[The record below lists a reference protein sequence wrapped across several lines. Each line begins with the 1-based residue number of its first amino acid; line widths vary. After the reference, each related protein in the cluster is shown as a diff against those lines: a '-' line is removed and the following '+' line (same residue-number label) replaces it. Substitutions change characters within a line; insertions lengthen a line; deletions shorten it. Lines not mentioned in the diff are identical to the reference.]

1 MCEPAT
7 IAMMALTAA
16 SAAATMMSQTAAADE
31 QTAANERQR
40 QANEKGRAFNIQQV
54 MNQETEDYDAAL
66 VAKEDASIEAA
77 KAKAT
82 ARVAS
87 GEAGLALDS
96 NSVKVMMG
104 DFSRQQGKNEAQ
116 IDDNLNRMKQQRN
129 KEITGIHLQ
138 ADSKNAQ
145 LVAPPTPDYL
155 GTALAA
161 GGKMFGQYTSMK
173 IDKPDV
179 QKPSLGPRYETTLDY

>member
-1 MCEPAT
+1 MCEPTT
-7 IAMMALTAA
+7 IAMMALTVA
-16 SAAATMMSQTAAADE
+16 SAGASMMSQSQMADD
-31 QTAANERQR
+31 QAAANERQR
-40 QANEKGRAFNIQQV
+40 VANEKGRAFNIQQV
-54 MNQETEDYDAAL
+54 MAQKTEDYDEAL
-66 VAKEDASIEAA
+66 GAKEDASIEAA

-96 NSVKVMMG
+96 NSVQAMIG

-116 IDDNLNRMKQQRN
+116 IDDNLNRMNQQRN

-161 GGKMFGQYTSMK
+161 GGKMFGQYQSMK
-173 IDKPDV
+173 IDKPDI
-179 QKPSLGPRYETTLDY
+179 QKPDLTNYRSIDWA